1 MWAWQF
7 VKMQHVAEQRGWTKF
22 VAMQNQYSLRQ
33 REEAQEMLPLL
44 ADRASAPSRG
54 VRSPRDGWHSRGALR
69 PYTAQPTTRD
79 RIGHDV
85 LDLGRDRG
93 LRPCAS
99 SDRG

>member
-7 VKMQHVAEQRGWTKF
+7 VKMQHVAEQHGWTKF

-54 VRSPRDGWHSRGALR
+54 VRGALR